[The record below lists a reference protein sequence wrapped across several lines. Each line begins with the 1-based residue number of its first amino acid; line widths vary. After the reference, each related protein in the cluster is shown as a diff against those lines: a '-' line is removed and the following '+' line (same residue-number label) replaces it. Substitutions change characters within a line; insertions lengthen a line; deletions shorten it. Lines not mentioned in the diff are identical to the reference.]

1 MSRDVE
7 GSYKWSSSKRDNVM
21 KLTEDN
27 FTQRLDELNLL
38 GNTN

>member
-7 GSYKWSSSKRDNVM
+7 GSYKWTARKSDNV
-21 KLTEDN
+21 KLLRVEN
-27 FTQRLDELNLL
+27 FRERLDELNLL